1 MKFKKLMIH
10 LMIKQVEI
18 IPFDKVILVSSKSSK
33 DYRLTKDWTPYQ
45 LKMEL
50 EFALFCYDKIECDA
64 LAENMRTSPG
74 QFSHLKLY
82 FSLSA
87 QTTQRRETV
96 IRIQN
101 IVTGEM
107 ATKLDQKFRNAN
119 DTLLTAADEK
129 RLLVE
134 SSTNVLIDSFD
145 DMDVVSQSTET
156 QIYNLLQDLLV
167 SSRTTIK
174 DESDKMWDSVFW
186 NDDNFR
192 PDKTTKTFNEIYSK
206 LDTET
211 QTKMRDEFSN
221 ESSKEFSASVS
232 AAILGSLS
240 TSMKEDI
247 KRSGMSERDYLN
259 KLFQECKSTVE
270 WEGEKFTPKSMAL
283 SRINLN
289 TLRNDQEL
297 HDRSV
302 RVSYSTAVL
311 PVAINIQP
319 YTDQNSTNQLF
330 EIQRQFNGTILSI
343 FMTKFYE
350 YCLISD
356 GVIIDLKNDQ
366 AAEKLEIVSLK
377 KELAGANTEID
388 SLKKELKDA
397 NTKIDEVNKGMEL
410 NADEISGF
418 KNF

>member
-1 MKFKKLMIH
+1 
-10 LMIKQVEI
+10 
-18 IPFDKVILVSSKSSK
+18 LVSSKSSK
-33 DYRLTKDWTPYQ
+33 DYRLTKEWTPYQ

-50 EFALFCYDKIECDA
+50 EFALFCYEKNECDA
-64 LAENMRTSPG
+64 LAENMRKAPG
-74 QFSHLKLY
+74 QFSNLKLY

-107 ATKLDQKFRNAN
+107 ATKLDQKFSNVN

-129 RLLVE
+129 RLLTE

-145 DMDVVSQSTET
+145 DMDVVSPSTEA
-156 QIYNLLQDLLV
+156 QIYNLLQELLV

-186 NDDNFR
+186 NEDNFR
-192 PDKTTKTFNEIYSK
+192 PDKTTNTFNEIYSK
-206 LDTET
+206 LDKET

-221 ESSKEFSASVS
+221 ESSTEFSASVS

-240 TSMKEDI
+240 TSMKEEI
-247 KRSGMSERDYLN
+247 KRSGMSERDYLD
-259 KLFQECKSTVE
+259 KLFQESKSTVQ

-289 TLRNDQEL
+289 TLRNAEEL

-311 PVAINIQP
+311 PVAVNIQP
-319 YTDQNSTNQLF
+319 YMDQNSTNQLF
-330 EIQRQFNGTILSI
+330 EIQRQLNGKI
-343 FMTKFYE
+343 
-350 YCLISD
+350 
-356 GVIIDLKNDQ
+356 ND
-366 AAEKLEIVSLK
+366 
-377 KELAGANTEID
+377 
-388 SLKKELKDA
+388 
-397 NTKIDEVNKGMEL
+397 
-410 NADEISGF
+410 
-418 KNF
+418 NF

>member
-1 MKFKKLMIH
+1 M
-10 LMIKQVEI
+10 
-18 IPFDKVILVSSKSSK
+18 
-33 DYRLTKDWTPYQ
+33 
-45 LKMEL
+45 
-50 EFALFCYDKIECDA
+50 
-64 LAENMRTSPG
+64 
-74 QFSHLKLY
+74 
-82 FSLSA
+82 
-87 QTTQRRETV
+87 
-96 IRIQN
+96 
-101 IVTGEM
+101 
-107 ATKLDQKFRNAN
+107 
-119 DTLLTAADEK
+119 
-129 RLLVE
+129 
-134 SSTNVLIDSFD
+134 
-145 DMDVVSQSTET
+145 
-156 QIYNLLQDLLV
+156 LQDLLV

-247 KRSGMSERDYLN
+247 KRSGMSEQDYLN